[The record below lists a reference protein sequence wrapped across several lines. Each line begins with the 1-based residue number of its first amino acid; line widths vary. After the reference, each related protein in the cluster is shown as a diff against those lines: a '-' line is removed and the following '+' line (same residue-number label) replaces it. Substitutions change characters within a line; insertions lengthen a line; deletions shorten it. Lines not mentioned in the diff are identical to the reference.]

1 VLTFVPA
8 CSNSYG
14 YSSGWCWFVN
24 DNWGNAWKFVAFY
37 IPLWCVIAYL
47 CLVYY
52 QIHYTV
58 KAEHQHQQL
67 GTVTGN
73 DQVEDTEVVTDV
85 GQEVPEPSA
94 NNAET
99 QRREREAKQAREKM
113 MNRLKWFPALLIG
126 CYTFATINRIYSA
139 ATGDAIFG
147 LAVLHFLGIRF
158 RGFFN
163 FLLYGLNAPL
173 IRAIKKDVVLIQLLL
188 LNNLLNKNNIK
199 RTKQTVNL
207 FQKIFDEKKRA
218 GNNILGKK

>member
-37 IPLWCVIAYL
+37 IPLWFVILYL
-47 CLVYY
+47 SIVYY

-58 KAEHQHQQL
+58 KTAHQQFER
-67 GTVTGN
+67 TATGN

-85 GQEVPEPSA
+85 GQEVPEPS
-94 NNAET
+94 NNAQTQRAEI
-99 QRREREAKQAREKM
+99 QRREDEAKQAREKM
-113 MNRLKWFPALLIG
+113 MSRLKWFPALLIG

-147 LAVLHFLGIRF
+147 LSILHFLGIRF

-173 IRAIKKDVVLIQLLL
+173 IRAIKKRCCPHPTPTTTPQ
-188 LNNLLNKNNIK
+188 
-199 RTKQTVNL
+199 
-207 FQKIFDEKKRA
+207 
-218 GNNILGKK
+218 

>member
-37 IPLWCVIAYL
+37 IPLWFVILYL
-47 CLVYY
+47 SIVYY

-58 KAEHQHQQL
+58 KTAHQQFER
-67 GTVTGN
+67 TATGN
-73 DQVEDTEVVTDV
+73 DQVEIQATDFKNDTEVVTDV
-85 GQEVPEPSA
+85 GQEVPEPSG
-94 NNAET
+94 NNPETPRNPET
-99 QRREREAKQAREKM
+99 QRRAHEAIQAREKM

-147 LAVLHFLGIRF
+147 LSVLHFLGIRF

-173 IRAIKKDVVLIQLLL
+173 IRAIKKRCCPHPTPTTTPQ
-188 LNNLLNKNNIK
+188 
-199 RTKQTVNL
+199 
-207 FQKIFDEKKRA
+207 
-218 GNNILGKK
+218 